1 MVINEGREYP
11 HHWMVTEVLPLK
23 KISYDWRFGNY
34 PGLGLVSFKLT
45 EHGGSTTL
53 KLTNAVLE
61 DFPGG
66 VPEFE
71 RESCLGGWRYFIGQ
85 SLKGYLEKPL
95 SLFNRR
101 RSGRCAGRQSLRN
114 YFCKRDLDMS
124 TLWCG
129 LNRSMQHL
137 TSNMREEDVAY
148 EEVSTEDLLH
158 RSRQSL
164 DVGPLAKRRI
174 APHDCS

>member
-1 MVINEGREYP
+1 MKVNDSPVIVEEIFNAPVQSVWNAITVVEEMRAWYFDNIPAFEARVGFETQFMVINEGREFP

-85 SLKGYLEKPL
+85 SLKAYLEKP
-95 SLFNRR
+95 
-101 RSGRCAGRQSLRN
+101 
-114 YFCKRDLDMS
+114 
-124 TLWCG
+124 
-129 LNRSMQHL
+129 
-137 TSNMREEDVAY
+137 
-148 EEVSTEDLLH
+148 
-158 RSRQSL
+158 
-164 DVGPLAKRRI
+164 
-174 APHDCS
+174 